1 MRFRLV
7 FVLVSVAALVL
18 PAAASAIS
26 APTTLS
32 YTSGEQAYV
41 VPSGVVAVGIAVQG
55 AWGGLDT
62 NGPGQA
68 GEGITGYLSVTPGQ
82 TLFGEVGQQGAYNG
96 GATFG
101 GGGAAGHPPPT
112 LSGGIGEFASSGGGA
127 SDVRT
132 CSMNAMSCPAGGTSS
147 DSRLIVAAGGG
158 GTDGGGNGNA
168 PTCSG
173 PLMPGGADNP
183 QTSLPG
189 ALPGGPAPVI
199 TAAGVV
205 VPGFASNDSST
216 VTTTYAG
223 TSNAGFGGATAGSG
237 GVLSGCSSGG
247 GNPTLTFSDSV
258 AGSPGSGPSG
268 GAGGDASGLPAF
280 TGMGCTGTECADA
293 GPGGGGGGGYFGGGG
308 GATGYDS
315 CFETQTSPPSSGPC
329 NDAGPGQGG
338 AGGSSFAANG
348 VQFPRAPGVLGNTG
362 DQFIKFVPAIE
373 IDAPTNGAV
382 YAPGQ
387 SVNASWSCG
396 YDGATALGPG
406 SNCTGTVASGSP
418 ISTTPGTHTFTVAGK
433 VNNNSSQVLT
443 ATVTYTVT
451 SGRPASTSP
460 PHSAKILKAKINK
473 KKHEATF
480 TFSASGTVAGFDCA
494 LVPPTKKGKHHK
506 KTKVNFSACRSPKT
520 YKHLKHNKYMFEVKA
535 FNTAGTS
542 NTVIK
547 HLSI

>member
-32 YTSGEQAYV
+32 YTGGEQAYV
-41 VPSGVVAVGIAVQG
+41 VPSGVVVVGVAVQG

-96 GATFG
+96 GETFG
-101 GGGAAGHPPPT
+101 GGGAAGQPPPT
-112 LSGGIGEFASSGGGA
+112 LSGGSGSSPARAVARATCAPARARRRAARAAAPRRFAADRRGG
-127 SDVRT
+127 
-132 CSMNAMSCPAGGTSS
+132 
-147 DSRLIVAAGGG
+147 VAAATGRRRSQRKCADCRDRWNGGWS
-158 GTDGGGNGNA
+158 NN
-168 PTCSG
+168 PRQ
-173 PLMPGGADNP
+173 PPG
-183 QTSLPG
+183 QV
-189 ALPGGPAPVI
+189 PGGPAPAI
-199 TAAGVV
+199 TAAGTV

-223 TSNAGFGGATAGSG
+223 TSNAGFGSATAGSG

-338 AGGSSFAANG
+338 AGGSSFAANA
-348 VQFPRAPGVLGNTG
+348 VQFPRAPGALGNTG
-362 DQFIKFVPAIE
+362 DQFIRFVPAIE

-406 SNCTGTVASGSP
+406 NNCAGTVASGSP
-418 ISTTPGTHTFTVAGK
+418 ISTTLGTHTFTVAGK
-433 VNNNSSQVLT
+433 VNNNASQVLT

-451 SGRPASTSP
+451 SARSTTTSR
-460 PHSAKILKAKINK
+460 PHSAKILKAKIDK

-480 TFSASGTVAGFDCA
+480 TFRASGTVTGLDCA
-494 LVPPTKKGKHHK
+494 LFRPPRRASTTRRPRSTSARVARPRPTSTSSKVSTCSRSKHS
-506 KTKVNFSACRSPKT
+506 TLREPRT
-520 YKHLKHNKYMFEVKA
+520 R
-535 FNTAGTS
+535 
-542 NTVIK
+542 
-547 HLSI
+547 